1 MLPNAA
7 KSSRA
12 LCQTENL
19 RPESEEKHFR
29 MTMLMKSI
37 FPFPLTQNACNLSKG
52 GGVSLSIYG
61 LCIIIFLGFIL

>member
-19 RPESEEKHFR
+19 RPESEEKDFN

-37 FPFPLTQNACNLSKG
+37 FLFPLTQNACNLSKG
-52 GGVSLSIYG
+52 GGDVIKYLWFVYYY
-61 LCIIIFLGFIL
+61 FLGFIL